1 MTFHGQSTHQLD
13 PKGRLCLPKRVYA
26 LVGEDRDGEK
36 TVWLTRGKGGCLWLF
51 TPAEFDKRVAALPSD
66 PFQHEAIAAVEREF
80 WASTFQ
86 AKLDGSNRVLLPDE
100 LRELAG
106 IELGGEVVV
115 IGMRDRVEL
124 WSAARRA
131 KARLSN
137 AEYDERASTLAAGG
151 AVLQDLIAMR
161 NKAYLA
167 TLERDQLAQI
177 EKLGLFGRPGSA
189 NTGDAPKTE
198 PNTEGGR

>member
-1 MTFHGQSTHQLD
+1 M
-13 PKGRLCLPKRVYA
+13 
-26 LVGEDRDGEK
+26 
-36 TVWLTRGKGGCLWLF
+36 WLF

-106 IELGGEVVV
+106 IELSGEVVV

-124 WSAARRA
+124 WSAERRA
-131 KARLSN
+131 KSRLSN
-137 AEYDERASTLAAGG
+137 SEYDARASSLAAGG
-151 AVLQDLIAMR
+151 ALLQDVIAMR
-161 NKAYLA
+161 NKAFLA
-167 TLERDQLAQI
+167 SLEKDQLAQI
-177 EKLGLFGRPGSA
+177 EKLGLFGSSGST
-189 NTGDAPKTE
+189 NTGDT
-198 PNTEGGR
+198 TEGGR

>member
-36 TVWLTRGKGGCLWLF
+36 TVWLTRGTGGCLWLF

-106 IELGGEVVV
+106 IALGGEVVV

-124 WSAARRA
+124 WSAERRA
-131 KARLSN
+131 KSRLSN
-137 AEYDERASTLAAGG
+137 SEYDARASSLAAGG
-151 AVLQDLIAMR
+151 ALLQDVIAMR
-161 NKAYLA
+161 NKAFLA
-167 TLERDQLAQI
+167 SLEKDQLAQI
-177 EKLGLFGRPGSA
+177 EKLGIFGRPA
-189 NTGDAPKTE
+189 APNTGGANANDT
-198 PNTEGGR
+198 TEGGR

>member
-1 MTFHGQSTHQLD
+1 VTFHGQSTHQHD

-36 TVWLTRGKGGCLWLF
+36 TVWLTRGTGGCLWLF

-106 IELGGEVVV
+106 IALGGEVVV

-124 WSAARRA
+124 WSAERRA
-131 KARLSN
+131 KSRLSN
-137 AEYDERASTLAAGG
+137 SEYDARASSLAAGG
-151 AVLQDLIAMR
+151 ALLQDVIAMR
-161 NKAYLA
+161 NKAFLA
-167 TLERDQLAQI
+167 SLEKDQLAQI
-177 EKLGLFGRPGSA
+177 EKLGIFGRPA
-189 NTGDAPKTE
+189 APNTGGANANDT
-198 PNTEGGR
+198 TEGGR

>member
-1 MTFHGQSTHQLD
+1 VTFHGQSTHQLD

-36 TVWLTRGKGGCLWLF
+36 TVWLTRGTGGCLWLF

-106 IELGGEVVV
+106 IALGGEVVV

-124 WSAARRA
+124 WSAERRA
-131 KARLSN
+131 KSRLSN
-137 AEYDERASTLAAGG
+137 SEYDARASSLAAGG
-151 AVLQDLIAMR
+151 ALLQDVIAMR
-161 NKAYLA
+161 NKAFLA
-167 TLERDQLAQI
+167 SLEKDQLAQI
-177 EKLGLFGRPGSA
+177 EKLGIFGRPA
-189 NTGDAPKTE
+189 APNTGGANANDT
-198 PNTEGGR
+198 TEGGR